1 MSEQKWQTAI
11 TKIEPNNI
19 QLRGYAI
26 HELMGSIT
34 FAQGVYL
41 ALKGELPD
49 ENTGRIMDAILVSSI
64 DHGVTPPSAQ
74 TAVTVASTGSP
85 INASVAAGILAIS
98 SFHGGA
104 IEECM
109 NMLLTCVKLQKE
121 KNISA
126 EKAASEVLDEFKKN
140 KKRASGFGHRV
151 HTEDPRSVKLFS
163 MADNLGVSGEHVT
176 MAKAVETTLEKSLGK
191 KLPINVDGAIAAL
204 LCEMGFPPSIANAFF
219 MMSRLPG
226 LVAHVYEEQTRY
238 KPMRK
243 IDFAAHEYD
252 GPENRKLQEKVK

>member
-1 MSEQKWQTAI
+1 MSGEKWKTAV

-19 QLRGYAI
+19 QLRGYPI
-26 HELMGSIT
+26 HELMGNIT

-41 ALKGELPD
+41 ALKGELPS
-49 ENTGRIMDAILVSSI
+49 ENVGKIMDAILVSSI

-74 TAVTVASTGSP
+74 AALTVASTGSP

-109 NMLLTCVKLQKE
+109 KMIQSMVELKKE
-121 KNISA
+121 KNLSA
-126 EKAASEVLDEFKKN
+126 EDAASEILAEMKKV

-151 HTEDPRSVKLFS
+151 HSEDPRSVRIFK
-163 MADNLGVSGEHVT
+163 MADELGVSGDFVE
-176 MAKAVETTLEKSLGK
+176 MAKAVEVALEKSLGK
-191 KLPINVDGAIAAL
+191 RLPINVDGAIAAL
-204 LCEMGFPPSIANAFF
+204 LCEMDFSPSIANAFF

-226 LVAHVYEEQTRY
+226 LVAHVAEEQTRY

-243 IDFAAHEYD
+243 ISFADSEYD
-252 GPENRKLQEKVK
+252 GPENRKL